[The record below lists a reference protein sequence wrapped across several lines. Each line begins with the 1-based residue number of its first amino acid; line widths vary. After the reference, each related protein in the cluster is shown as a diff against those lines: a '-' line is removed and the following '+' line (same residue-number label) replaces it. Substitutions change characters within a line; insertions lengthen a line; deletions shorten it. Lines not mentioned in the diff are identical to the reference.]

1 MKILSY
7 ITVALMLLQA
17 AVARAETITSGNFQ
31 YEIVEFMGYDEEE
44 AVVVGLAEGFVPSG
58 QLAFPSS
65 VKYNGKNVKVVG
77 IGWSN
82 HAGHE
87 GDAPVIGGQAEITSI
102 KIPRYMR
109 FIGRIEFKIT
119 PWTSSPSRPR
129 SLSTILK
136 SALSKIN
143 WNGPMWPRSISPWS
157 TAKPP

>member
-58 QLAFPSS
+58 QLAFPST

-109 FIGRIEFKIT
+109 FIGR
-119 PWTSSPSRPR
+119 SSSRLHRGLHHRVAPDR
-129 SLSTILK
+129 CQQS
-136 SALSKIN
+136 
-143 WNGPMWPRSISPWS
+143 
-157 TAKPP
+157 

>member
-58 QLAFPSS
+58 QLAFPSTI
-65 VKYNGKNVKVVG
+65 KYSGKNVKVVG

-87 GDAPVIGGQAEITSI
+87 GDAPVIGGQTGITSV

-109 FIGRIEFKIT
+109 FIGCIEFKDCPNIERYEVE
-119 PWTSSPSRPR
+119 SG
-129 SLSTILK
+129 
-136 SALSKIN
+136 ALSLIH
-143 WNGPMWPRSISPWS
+143 I
-157 TAKPP
+157 